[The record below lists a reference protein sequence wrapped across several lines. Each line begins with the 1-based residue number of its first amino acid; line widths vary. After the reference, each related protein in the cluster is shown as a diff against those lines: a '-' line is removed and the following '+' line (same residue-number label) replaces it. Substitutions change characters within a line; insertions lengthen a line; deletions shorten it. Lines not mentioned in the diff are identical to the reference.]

1 MHFQA
6 VFCFSL
12 IFPIHFF
19 NQSHAKLKQ
28 SSYTVRS
35 QIKSLKQAMR
45 QNLNT
50 AAPETEQNVMPR
62 DMATFFSGKIKVLE
76 NLGKILQSTS

>member
-1 MHFQA
+1 
-6 VFCFSL
+6 
-12 IFPIHFF
+12 
-19 NQSHAKLKQ
+19 
-28 SSYTVRS
+28 
-35 QIKSLKQAMR
+35 MR

-62 DMATFFSGKIKVLE
+62 DMPTFFSGKIKVLE

>member
-1 MHFQA
+1 
-6 VFCFSL
+6 
-12 IFPIHFF
+12 
-19 NQSHAKLKQ
+19 
-28 SSYTVRS
+28 
-35 QIKSLKQAMR
+35 MR